1 MILDYW
7 GFVSSRLVSS
17 HLLSEYLSADS
28 LNALHAKEE
37 ERNIILSLILIKEGE
52 EKVRLRVVNGE
63 VLYPVVQPPPVCVST

>member
-63 VLYPVVQPPPVCVST
+63 VLYAVVQPPPVCVST